1 MKHRHE
7 LYDGDGNLVQVT
19 EKDIPPQEELEI
31 ITNNRRN
38 EFKKIDGEGMDAM
51 RGAIEYLAN
60 FLVAD
65 LPSEYRT
72 YAEKIEAIKTKY
84 KKEN

>member
-7 LYDGDGNLVQVT
+7 LYDGEGNLVEVT
-19 EKDIPPQEELEI
+19 EKDISPQEELEI
-31 ITNNRRN
+31 ITNNRRG
-38 EFKKIDGEGMDAM
+38 EFKKIDGEGMDAI
-51 RGAIEYLAN
+51 RRAIQYLAD

-65 LPSEYRT
+65 LPSEYKT
-72 YAEKIEAIKTKY
+72 YAEKVEAIKTKY